1 MKKKTIIIIL
11 IIVILLII
19 AGIIIYKNSQKSAK
33 LESLEIATIWG
44 ARVSGSGLEGDV
56 LDFESASVSD
66 YNKLARQG
74 FMKGVQDSR
83 QNLDITE
90 VLIGDSF
97 DVKSFINKVN
107 EIFSNNDVLMTVGT
121 LNDESTMYTSMQMN
135 FFKIPMLIPYA
146 DGNLS
151 PDSMGADFSV
161 RMTPSSDKYGTFFDA
176 LFSSYIS
183 DFLNT
188 YVFGG
193 KVLPIYGTGVSVFF
207 MNNFNG
213 NETAVKITQKI
224 IDNGYSVN
232 NYVPF
237 PEDGL
242 LNAVQAAWISDSEK
256 LENSSAVVLI
266 EEDQA
271 DVYGISEIWHTWADR
286 GLYPK
291 FFLVG
296 FEPIDID
303 QDLIDADNV
312 FFIQQ
317 YVDIASCPAGIVN
330 RAEAKGYAAG
340 QIMIKA
346 LQAAVKTQP
355 PEPVGMSLWFKSE
368 EKKSEIHQDY
378 LDSFRSNIRT
388 ALINMKENIPCYG
401 QVDFNADPDDQTSL
415 EVVRYIGKN
424 QYVPVDTDVF
434 NSYVIEQNRA
444 IYGID

>member
-355 PEPVGMSLWFKSE
+355 PEPLRKNRASSKTGKETSPS
-368 EKKSEIHQDY
+368 KKSVGGGRPKAANKK
-378 LDSFRSNIRT
+378 RS
-388 ALINMKENIPCYG
+388 
-401 QVDFNADPDDQTSL
+401 
-415 EVVRYIGKN
+415 KN
-424 QYVPVDTDVF
+424 KSWQ
-434 NSYVIEQNRA
+434 
-444 IYGID
+444 